1 MIARVSHIRL
11 VGLVS
16 ERNKLMD
23 KLTEN
28 GLFEARETDA
38 VSYALRRGDSA
49 LYRELKLKQSRVSFA
64 LEFLKAR
71 HAAMSAAL
79 DANEIGRA
87 HV

>member
-49 LYRELKLKQSRVSFA
+49 LYRELKLKQSRVVR
-64 LEFLKAR
+64 AR
-71 HAAMSAAL
+71 IFKGTACRNVRRL
-79 DANEIGRA
+79 GRQRA
-87 HV
+87 RGKDG